1 MPRQQSIF
9 ENDGLLDNFDLII
22 KIAQANNYELALKM
36 LNDLGKDRFM
46 TLGPTSKEPTPQDLN
61 TLDAFI
67 AWLAKNNVRDPNGI
81 TLSWGPMPQGSN
93 VAANTI
99 AYKSDN
105 PAGIFQITSADGIIK
120 SLQELEQMAKTS
132 NNMFLQELI
141 DNLLEQAMNSNKLKI
156 DANNFELGKNTTT
169 QPEQGQKSEQGQ
181 SQSTSGE
188 KQPGAEQV
196 SYQENKPQQMQQN
209 VIQQI
214 LGPEGL
220 VLPFDIDQD
229 QVNVRLMTQFI
240 EGLIK
245 LTQAPQLKNELQY
258 QNEMITNSIN
268 TAMANFQA
276 WNTSATPN
284 AKAGF
289 DLGDIYN
296 IEPFVNT
303 YANSSYEVARNM
315 MNKMI
320 TLCNSIMT
328 ILGILRASPTI
339 MNILGQN
346 RLLKQLEQ
354 GKAFIDKMQNMYAR
368 FQNAMKK

>member
-1 MPRQQSIF
+1 MPRLTSLF
-9 ENDGLLDNFDLII
+9 ENDTLLTDFDLIV
-22 KIAQANNYELALKM
+22 KLAQANNYELALKM
-36 LNDLGKDRFM
+36 LDDLGKDRFM
-46 TLGPTSKEPTPQDLN
+46 TLGPTSKEPTPQDLR
-61 TLDAFI
+61 TLDTFI
-67 AWLAKNNVRDPNGI
+67 AWLAKNNVRDPNGL
-81 TLSWGPMPQGSN
+81 TLSWGPIPEGSN

-99 AYKSDN
+99 AYKSDA
-105 PAGIFQITSADGIIK
+105 PSGIFQITSVDGIIK
-120 SLQELEQMAKTS
+120 SLQELEQMAKAS
-132 NNMFLQELI
+132 NNMFLQELV
-141 DNLLEQAMNSNKLKI
+141 DNLLEQAINSDKLKI
-156 DANNFELGKNTTT
+156 DANSFELDKNAPVPD
-169 QPEQGQKSEQGQ
+169 QEQKSEQAPGQ
-181 SQSTSGE
+181 SQPGQQ

-196 SYQENKPQQMQQN
+196 SYQQQAQQN

-229 QVNVRLMTQFI
+229 QINVRLMTQFI

-258 QNEMITNSIN
+258 QSEMLTNSIN

-276 WNTSATPN
+276 WNTATTPN

-303 YANSSYEVARNM
+303 YANNSYEVARNM